1 MARHDR
7 AFLPGHGG
15 PVREPAKFMR
25 GLKAHRKMRE
35 RAILERLENGD
46 RTIAEMVAQI
56 YRDTDP
62 RLHGAAA
69 LSVLAHL
76 EDLVARRIVSSQCDP
91 SIDGRYRLA

>member
-1 MARHDR
+1 
-7 AFLPGHGG
+7 
-15 PVREPAKFMR
+15 MR

-35 RAILERLENGD
+35 RSILERLQAGD
-46 RTIAEMVAQI
+46 RTIADIVAQI

-76 EDLVARRIVSSQCDP
+76 EDLVARGIVNADGDP
-91 SIDGRYRLA
+91 SIDATYAPSP